1 MERITPYRTYWLV
14 WVVLLALT
22 LSMIAAESAPLSR
35 VVVVAFVLLA
45 MVLKVTMIGAWY
57 MHLRLERAA
66 LVLSVVLGTFVTA
79 AALFFLLVP
88 DAILMPQ
95 ARP

>member
-1 MERITPYRTYWLV
+1 MERITPYRTYWVV
-14 WVVLLALT
+14 WVVLLGLT
-22 LSMIAAESAPLSR
+22 LTMVVAEGAPLAR
-35 VVVVAFVLLA
+35 GLVVAFILLA
-45 MVLKVTMIGAWY
+45 MLLKVTMIGAWY

-66 LVLSVVLGTFVTA
+66 LILSVVLATFVTA

-88 DAILMPQ
+88 EAISLPR

>member
-14 WVVLLALT
+14 WIVLLGLT
-22 LSMIAAESAPLSR
+22 LTMIVAEGAPLAR
-35 VVVVAFVLLA
+35 GLVVTFILLA
-45 MVLKVTMIGAWY
+45 MLLKVTMIGAWY

-66 LVLSVVLGTFVTA
+66 LILSVVLGTFVTA

-88 DAILMPQ
+88 EAISMPQ
-95 ARP
+95 AGP